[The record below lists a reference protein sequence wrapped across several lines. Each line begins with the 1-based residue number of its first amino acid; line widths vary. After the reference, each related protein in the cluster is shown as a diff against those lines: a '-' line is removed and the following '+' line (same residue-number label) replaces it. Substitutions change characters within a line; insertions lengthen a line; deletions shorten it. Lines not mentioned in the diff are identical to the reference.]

1 MYMRRDV
8 YRGHDIF
15 SPNNI
20 VEGSGC
26 GQSAIAQQTQCNMQ
40 FVLSFTAW
48 NHENNNFKSQTKL
61 YYDMRKPTTTTE
73 YSALK

>member
-1 MYMRRDV
+1 MENDIEQ
-8 YRGHDIF
+8 DIF

-20 VEGSGC
+20 IVEDSGC
-26 GQSAIAQQTQCNMQ
+26 GQSAITQQTQCNMQ
-40 FVLSFTAW
+40 SVLSFTAW

-61 YYDMRKPTTTTE
+61 DCDMREPTATTEE